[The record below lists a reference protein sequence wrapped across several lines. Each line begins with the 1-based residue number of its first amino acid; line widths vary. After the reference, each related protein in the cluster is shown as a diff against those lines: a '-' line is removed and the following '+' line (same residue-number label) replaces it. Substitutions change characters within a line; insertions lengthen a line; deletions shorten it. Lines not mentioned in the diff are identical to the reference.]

1 MAYMCEQM
9 KGTIVYDQKA
19 FPFTLAQC
27 KGNLD
32 HHYAK
37 GEMSVHS
44 CGPAEEMGK
53 LVAHP
58 TRGSIKDMDK

>member
-9 KGTIVYDQKA
+9 KGTVVYDQKA
-19 FPFTLAQC
+19 FSFTLTQC
-27 KGNLD
+27 RENLD

-37 GEMSVHS
+37 EEMSVRA

-58 TRGSIKDMDK
+58 TRESIKDMDK

>member
-37 GEMSVHS
+37 AEMSAHP

-53 LVAHP
+53 PLAHP
-58 TRGSIKDMDK
+58 TLVVIEDMSK

>member
-27 KGNLD
+27 KGDLD

-37 GEMSVHS
+37 EEMSVRA

-53 LVAHP
+53 PVAHP
-58 TRGSIKDMDK
+58 ARESIKDMDK